1 MPPRTKNK
9 TLNFEQATARLEEIV
24 SRVNNPEPGLEE
36 MIELGLLPVLFS
48 SVPSMAFGI
57 AVYVLT
63 ALAFYT
69 VADRRGLKNPWLAWI
84 PIINCWLLGSLSDQY
99 RYVVKGENK
108 SKRKWLIILRILKAV
123 LVFAISAFVISMVG
137 SVVKA
142 SYYGGYLE
150 GDFLDMLAPV
160 LTMLGFALPYA
171 GITIAFCVVRYIALY
186 DVYRSLDPDNA
197 VLYLVLSILFSP
209 TEPFFLF
216 FSRNKDLG
224 MPPRRQ
230 EPVYHTPGYI
240 PQEYAQ
246 EQEAQMNFW
255 DSEPENK
262 DYL

>member
-1 MPPRTKNK
+1 MEYFFDMEDQ
-9 TLNFEQATARLEEIV
+9 LLMFL
-24 SRVNNPEPGLEE
+24 PGL
-36 MIELGLLPVLFS
+36 ISGVPTGL
-48 SVPSMAFGI
+48 FGVAAYI
-57 AVYVLT
+57 LT
-63 ALAFYT
+63 ALAIYT
-69 VADRRGLKNPWLAWI
+69 ISRRRGLSKPWLAWI

-216 FSRNKDLG
+216 FNREKDLG
-224 MPPRRQ
+224 MPPRKQ
-230 EPVYHTPGYI
+230 PVYETAENY
-240 PQEYAQ
+240 EY
-246 EQEAQMNFW
+246 
-255 DSEPENK
+255 
-262 DYL
+262 L

>member
-1 MPPRTKNK
+1 MEYFFDMEDQ
-9 TLNFEQATARLEEIV
+9 LLMFL
-24 SRVNNPEPGLEE
+24 PGL
-36 MIELGLLPVLFS
+36 ISGIPTGL
-48 SVPSMAFGI
+48 FGVAAYI
-57 AVYVLT
+57 LT
-63 ALAFYT
+63 ALAVYT
-69 VADRRGLKNPWLAWI
+69 ISRRRGLSKPWLAWI
-84 PIINCWLLGSLSDQY
+84 PVINCWLLGSLSDQY

-108 SKRKWLIILRILKAV
+108 SKRKWLLILRILKAV

-216 FSRNKDLG
+216 FNREKDLG
-224 MPPRRQ
+224 MPPRKQ
-230 EPVYHTPGYI
+230 PVYETAENY
-240 PQEYAQ
+240 EY
-246 EQEAQMNFW
+246 
-255 DSEPENK
+255 
-262 DYL
+262 L

>member
-1 MPPRTKNK
+1 MEYFFDMEDQ
-9 TLNFEQATARLEEIV
+9 LLMFL
-24 SRVNNPEPGLEE
+24 PGL
-36 MIELGLLPVLFS
+36 ISGVPTGL
-48 SVPSMAFGI
+48 FGVAAYI
-57 AVYVLT
+57 LT
-63 ALAFYT
+63 ALAIYT
-69 VADRRGLKNPWLAWI
+69 ISRRRGLSKPWLAWI

-108 SKRKWLIILRILKAV
+108 SKRKWLLILRILKAV

-216 FSRNKDLG
+216 FNREKDLG
-224 MPPRRQ
+224 MPPRKQ
-230 EPVYHTPGYI
+230 PVYETAENY
-240 PQEYAQ
+240 EY
-246 EQEAQMNFW
+246 
-255 DSEPENK
+255 
-262 DYL
+262 L